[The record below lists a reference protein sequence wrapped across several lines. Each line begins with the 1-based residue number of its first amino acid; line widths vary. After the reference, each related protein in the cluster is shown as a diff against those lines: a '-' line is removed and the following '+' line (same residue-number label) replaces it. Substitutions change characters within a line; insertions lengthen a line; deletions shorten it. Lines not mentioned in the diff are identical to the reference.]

1 MKNKKALKI
10 LSEIIEK
17 KLRDYVS
24 EIEPFDDME
33 FQQFVDEIAGT
44 SYLSGVEMALNCID
58 LRTFKEATGT
68 TDEEILETLDEIGE
82 SLEYKREG

>member
-33 FQQFVDEIAGT
+33 FQQFVDEIAGV
-44 SYLSGVEMALNCID
+44 SFLSGVEMALNCID
-58 LRTFKEATGT
+58 LRTFKEATGI
-68 TDEEILETLDEIGE
+68 TDEEIFETLDEIGD

>member
-1 MKNKKALKI
+1 MKNKKALKM

-24 EIEPFDDME
+24 EIESFDDME
-33 FQQFVDEIAGT
+33 FQQFVDEIAGV
-44 SYLSGVEMALNCID
+44 SFLSGVEMALNCID
-58 LRTFKEATGT
+58 LRTFKEATGI
-68 TDEEILETLDEIGE
+68 TDEEIFETLDDIGD